1 MKQMK
6 TIDGLTGMNIGYDD
20 TTYTKLGKLQNVL
33 RTSVRNFFRILSIS
47 LLLLLHLNRAI
58 FIVNVYNV

>member
-33 RTSVRNFFRILSIS
+33 RTSVRNFFAFYRY
-47 LLLLLHLNRAI
+47 HCC
-58 FIVNVYNV
+58 YYYT